1 MANLINGK
9 SLIRVAGAAHDLIEH
24 LLQAEQVND
33 PVGAGHIPN
42 LTVLPTSHGF
52 TRCLLSIH
60 STSTLIPCDDDSK
73 HISFLQVMHYTQ
85 CSFMLYIVLKILA
98 YS

>member
-9 SLIRVAGAAHDLIEH
+9 SLVRVAGAAHDLIEH

-42 LTVLPTSHGF
+42 LTVLPTSHASPVASF
-52 TRCLLSIH
+52 PSSQVPRLFHVTR
-60 STSTLIPCDDDSK
+60 
-73 HISFLQVMHYTQ
+73 
-85 CSFMLYIVLKILA
+85 
-98 YS
+98 

>member
-9 SLIRVAGAAHDLIEH
+9 SLVRVAGAAHDLIEH

-42 LTVLPTSHGF
+42 LTVLPTSHAPAAF
-52 TRCLLSIH
+52 PTTQLQRLFHVI
-60 STSTLIPCDDDSK
+60 TIVF
-73 HISFLQVMHYTQ
+73 FLQVMHYTQ
-85 CSFMLYIVLKILA
+85 CSFMLYVVLKILA